1 MNSVP
6 LNITEESGLLLFFE
20 LFRNDRTSL
29 IFVLIVPIFLYTGL
43 NDKFSQK
50 YKFIKILTLLCICRP
65 I

>member
-20 LFRNDRTSL
+20 LFHNDCTSL
-29 IFVLIVPIFLYTGL
+29 IFVLIIPIFLHAGL
-43 NDKFSQK
+43 NDNFSQK